1 MKQLFLLLIYL
12 PTIGFGQE
20 ILHPKST
27 GQLINHSYLSLSY
40 NENHEQAEWIYYL
53 LTSEMINGKYQ
64 RTENFRN
71 DNKVTSGSAHKSDYF
86 KSGYDRGHLAPA
98 GDMKISS
105 TSMSESFLLS
115 NISPQN
121 PSFNRGG
128 WKRLETQVRSWV
140 LSENEMFVVTGPVLA
155 NPIGSIGSNSVTIP
169 RYFYKIVYS
178 KLENKMI
185 GLLMPN
191 KKINNELKYYVKSVD
206 YIENLTGIDF
216 FHQLD
221 DKYEDK
227 LESKINLKK
236 WNFTIVSKPSNSS
249 KKVE

>member
-40 NENHEQAEWIYYL
+40 NENHEQAEWVYYL

-140 LSENEMFVVTGPVLA
+140 LSENEMFVVTGPVLS

>member
-12 PTIGFGQE
+12 PIIGFGQE

-40 NENHEQAEWIYYL
+40 NENHEQAEWVYYL

-140 LSENEMFVVTGPVLA
+140 LSENEMFVVTGPVLT

>member
-12 PTIGFGQE
+12 PIIGFGQE

-40 NENHEQAEWIYYL
+40 NENHEQAEWVYYL

-140 LSENEMFVVTGPVLA
+140 LSENEMFVVTGPVLS